1 MTWCVYPTPSI
12 ISLHD
17 ARLARA
23 HENNRAHIRIGW
35 GQLVETLHG
44 HRLSRSA
51 EIAGEDHRRVRGAP
65 LQQNLSGFV
74 QLQVRCFDP
83 GL

>member
-1 MTWCVYPTPSI
+1 MTWSVYPCSSI
-12 ISLHD
+12 TALHD

-23 HENNRAHIRIGW
+23 HENNRVHIRISW
-35 GQLVETLHG
+35 DQLLEALHG
-44 HRLSRSA
+44 HCLSGSA

-74 QLQVRCFDP
+74 QLP
-83 GL
+83 GALF